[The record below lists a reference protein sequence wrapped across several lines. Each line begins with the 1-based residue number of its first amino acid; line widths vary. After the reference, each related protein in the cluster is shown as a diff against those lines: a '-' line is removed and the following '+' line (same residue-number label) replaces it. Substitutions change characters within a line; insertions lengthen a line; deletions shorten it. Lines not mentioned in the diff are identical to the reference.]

1 MAYSSILHIVSP
13 QKKKKKCPWL
23 ITWLS
28 AHIFT
33 GLEFIC
39 RRKSSFMK
47 VMIYLAFCQQE
58 KTAETSRTITIPCS
72 YSWNPSKGPY
82 SIPICLNKYFCLYPC
97 ILIEIILG
105 SYYSFTLPHDAK
117 QQVENEINQA
127 SISLRNWQQVVL

>member
-13 QKKKKKCPWL
+13 QKKKKNVLGWL
-23 ITWLS
+23 PGWVPTYLLGWNLYAEGNLLS
-28 AHIFT
+28 WKSWSILPFVS
-33 GLEFIC
+33 
-39 RRKSSFMK
+39 RK
-47 VMIYLAFCQQE
+47 

-117 QQVENEINQA
+117 QQVENEINLA
-127 SISLRNWQQVVL
+127 SISLRNW

>member
-13 QKKKKKCPWL
+13 QKKKKKMSL
-23 ITWLS
+23 
-28 AHIFT
+28 AD
-33 GLEFIC
+33 
-39 RRKSSFMK
+39 
-47 VMIYLAFCQQE
+47 YLAECPHIYWVGIYMQKEIFFHESHDLSCLCQQE